1 MNFVAI
7 DVETAN
13 QDNSSICQIGLA
25 TFKDGLLVDTWESLI
40 DPETYFSYTNIGIH
54 GITENKV
61 MGAPKFYQVY
71 DELIARMEN
80 KFAVH
85 HMPFDKVAINNV
97 SSKYGLEHIN
107 THWLD
112 SAKVVRRTWTQF
124 SKRGYG
130 LANISNHLGI
140 RFMHHDALED
150 AIAAGKVAVAAC
162 KIKAMCIAEMNEFIA
177 SSGKTRTFKN
187 KF

>member
-25 TFKDGLLVDTWESLI
+25 IFKDGQLVDTWESLI

-54 GITENKV
+54 GITEDKV

-71 DELIARMEN
+71 DELKRRMED

-85 HMPFDKVAINNV
+85 HMPFDRVAINNV
-97 SSKYGLEHIN
+97 STKYGLEHIN
-107 THWLD
+107 TQWLD
-112 SAKVVRRTWTQF
+112 SAKIVRRTWTQF

-130 LANISNHLGI
+130 LKNISNHLGI

-150 AIAAGKVAVAAC
+150 AIAAGKVAVEAC
-162 KIKAMCIAEMNEFIA
+162 KIHGMTVHEINEFVA
-177 SSGKTRTFKN
+177 STRKTRAYK
-187 KF
+187 K

>member
-25 TFKDGLLVDTWESLI
+25 TFKNGVVVDTWESLV

-54 GITENKV
+54 GITKDKV
-61 MGAPKFYQVY
+61 MGAPKFYQLY
-71 DELIARMEN
+71 DELKHMMEN

-85 HMPFDKVAINNV
+85 HMPFDRVAINNV

-140 RFMHHDALED
+140 RFKHHDALED
-150 AIAAGKVAVAAC
+150 AIAAGKVAVEAC
-162 KIKAMCIAEMNEFIA
+162 RNKGMRIAEMNEFIK
-177 SSGKTRTFKN
+177 SSSKT
-187 KF
+187 KFYRKY

>member
-25 TFKDGLLVDTWESLI
+25 TFKDGVLVDKWESLI

-54 GITENKV
+54 GITEDQII
-61 MGAPKFYQVY
+61 GAPKFYQVHE
-71 DELIARMEN
+71 ELKRRMEH

-85 HMPFDKVAINNV
+85 HMPFDKSAINNV
-97 SSKYGLEHIN
+97 CSKYGLEHIN
-107 THWLD
+107 TYWLD

-130 LANISNHLGI
+130 LANISNYLGI
-140 RFMHHDALED
+140 RFMHHNALED
-150 AIAAGKVAVAAC
+150 AIAAGKVCVEAC
-162 KIKAMCIAEMNEFIA
+162 KINGTNIRGCAEFIA
-177 SSGKTRTFKN
+177 SPSKTKYYRK
-187 KF
+187 